1 MKAQRAV
8 AVGVAAMA
16 ILEVV
21 LSRFIR
27 LLKGELIIDFLARIG
42 GLNDI
47 SLMGLVNI
55 AFVALSSF
63 FKRVRFQP
71 RTGSGPRS
79 DSHIGNRSTFLHSSH
94 TTTVDPNQKNQKQ
107 AA

>member
-1 MKAQRAV
+1 MMILAV
-8 AVGVAAMA
+8 VS
-16 ILEVV
+16 
-21 LSRFIR
+21 SRFIK
-27 LLKGELIIDFLARIG
+27 LLKGELIIDFLARTG

-47 SLMGLVNI
+47 SLMGLMNI

-71 RTGSGPRS
+71 RDDSDSGS
-79 DSHIGNRSTFLHSSH
+79 DSHIGNRSISLHSSH
-94 TTTVDPNQKNQKQ
+94 ATTVDLNQQNRKQ

>member
-1 MKAQRAV
+1 MKAQRIV
-8 AVGVAAMA
+8 AVGVAAMV

-27 LLKGELIIDFLARIG
+27 LLKGDQIIDFLARIG

-55 AFVALSSF
+55 AFLALFSF

-71 RTGSGPRS
+71 RAGSDAS
-79 DSHIGNRSTFLHSSH
+79 SYSQLENRSIFLHSSH
-94 TTTVDPNQKNQKQ
+94 ATTIDPNQKNQKQ

>member
-1 MKAQRAV
+1 MKSKRIV
-8 AVGVAAMA
+8 AVGVAAMV

-27 LLKGELIIDFLARIG
+27 LLKGEQIIDFLARIG

-47 SLMGLVNI
+47 SLMGLVNV

-71 RTGSGPRS
+71 LAGSGLSS
-79 DSHIGNRSTFLHSSH
+79 DSHIGNRSIFLHSSH